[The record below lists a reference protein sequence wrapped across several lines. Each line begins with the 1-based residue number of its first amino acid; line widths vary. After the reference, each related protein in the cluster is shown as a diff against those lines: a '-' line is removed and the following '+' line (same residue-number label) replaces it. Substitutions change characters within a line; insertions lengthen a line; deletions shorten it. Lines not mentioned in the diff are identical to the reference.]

1 MFFLGAFGRVIKV
14 LHKKSKL
21 TYAVKEINKKNLK
34 LNNMIEQV
42 GNEVKIMYLLNH
54 PYILKLYNHFE
65 DDINISLVL
74 EFAEGVYTHTHF
86 HILNLGSIP

>member
-1 MFFLGAFGRVIKV
+1 ML
-14 LHKKSKL
+14 
-21 TYAVKEINKKNLK
+21 
-34 LNNMIEQV
+34 EQV

-74 EFAEGVYTHTHF
+74 EFAEGVHTHIF
-86 HILNLGSIP
+86 INNLGSISWALLLILMTCLTRDNFTQKCLERLKKNSKKK

>member
-1 MFFLGAFGRVIKV
+1 ML
-14 LHKKSKL
+14 
-21 TYAVKEINKKNLK
+21 
-34 LNNMIEQV
+34 EQV

-74 EFAEGVYTHTHF
+74 EFAEGVHTHIF
-86 HILNLGSIP
+86 INNLGSISWALLLILMTCLTRDNSTQKCLERLKKNSKKK